1 MRMKPF
7 NLEAFMAGHPAMTR
21 DGRKAKFTGYDEDS
35 CSVGYL
41 VSNVCYICA
50 RDGLRN
56 PPSLYAKYPD
66 LRETDL
72 DLVGMWEGEETP
84 DNVNHPEH
92 YTTGAIECI
101 DAIRAALTVEEFR
114 GYCKGNTLKY
124 VWRER
129 YKGQNESLA
138 KAVWYMN
145 KLLEGIENE

>member
-1 MRMKPF
+1 MKMKPF
-7 NLEAFMAGHPAMTR
+7 NLKAFTNGHPAVTR
-21 DGRKAKFTGYDEDS
+21 DGRKAEFVEFNDG
-35 CSVGYL
+35 SVY
-41 VSNVCYICA
+41 A
-50 RDGLRN
+50 LRGILEGEYHVWMAYGAYTQESEN
-56 PPSLYAKYPD
+56 
-66 LRETDL
+66 DL
-72 DLVGMWEGEETP
+72 DLVGMWEGEEVT

-92 YTTGAIECI
+92 YTTGSIECI

-129 YKGQNESLA
+129 YKGQDESLQ